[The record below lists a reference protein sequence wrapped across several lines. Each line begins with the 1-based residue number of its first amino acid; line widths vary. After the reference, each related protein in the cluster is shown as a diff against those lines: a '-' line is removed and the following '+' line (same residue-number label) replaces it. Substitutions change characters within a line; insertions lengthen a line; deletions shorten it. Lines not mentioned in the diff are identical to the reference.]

1 MIDWFKK
8 VYRGIQKSNDSKY
21 INEIAALKVMIKG
34 RETIIYALKKEC
46 DNLLEEHKIS
56 IKTILDLLSKVE
68 ELKKGKTSELENYWN
83 NKIKPS
89 TTIQYGARRDT
100 GKTMNVI
107 RFFNEENDKVPIL
120 KGKTNDINAILA
132 LKKVRSIIKYTQ
144 KKDKEHNGE
153 YWQWANETFELG
165 TGDCEDGSILMAN
178 IMLKSGIPYWRVRI
192 NAGTVKN
199 GGHAYITYLR
209 EKDNKWI
216 VLDWCYYYKP
226 KGILWT
232 EAKKYFGIWFSFN
245 QKYGFKKAVLDRK
258 PKGL

>member
-8 VYRGIQKSNDSKY
+8 VYRGIQESNDEQY
-21 INEIAALKVMIKG
+21 IK
-34 RETIIYALKKEC
+34 
-46 DNLLEEHKIS
+46 KIS
-56 IKTILDLLSKVE
+56 ELKNVIKELKNTIKITLEKYRKEISISIQLTKEIRSLNIKIE
-68 ELKKGKTSELENYWN
+68 ELKNKVNPLEEYWN

-89 TTIQYGARRDT
+89 TKMLYGARRDT